1 MPQYTT
7 QDEMVI
13 ATIFAKAV
21 STRFVKV
28 SPSQASVWL
37 FGGCAL
43 EEEMSDYLDSLAAV
57 MGYKYKVTGY
67 EREGFLKFITP
78 FIGEVHAPDAANII
92 EDQF

>member
-13 ATIFAKAV
+13 STIFAKAV
-21 STRFVKV
+21 TTSFVFV
-28 SPSQASVWL
+28 SPMQANVWL

-43 EEEMSDYLDSLAAV
+43 EEEMAAYLDALATLR
-57 MGYKYKVTGY
+57 GYKYKVTGY
-67 EREGFLKFITP
+67 EREAFLKFITP
-78 FIGEVHAPDAANII
+78 FIGEDHAPDAANII